1 VIDYKTG
8 RSAYYGGADLV
19 AMRRLQLSLYALA
32 AERVLL
38 ADARPLGL
46 AYWLVADAG
55 PKLALPAGRSA
66 TAWLTAAE
74 HWPKF
79 RAQLE
84 AWVAT
89 IVGHI
94 RRGAFPLKPRSE
106 HCTDTCPF
114 GQVCRI
120 AQSRGI
126 AKDWELPLPNESTND
141 ER

>member
-1 VIDYKTG
+1 
-8 RSAYYGGADLV
+8 GGWPV
-19 AMRRLQLSLYALA
+19 PGP
-32 AERVLL
+32 V
-38 ADARPLGL
+38 GL
-46 AYWLVADAG
+46 ASCRVPAPG
-55 PKLALPAGRSA
+55 PRAAFPAGRSA

-84 AWVAT
+84 SWVAT